1 MIARLRGELLEAG
14 GGRVVVDCGGVGY
27 EALVADAVILQLPPI
42 GEPVDLHVRHVVR
55 EDSVT
60 LYGFL
65 DAYERRI
72 FDLLTEV
79 KGCGPKTSL
88 AILSDLGAESA
99 SRAIAI
105 QDGKLLCR
113 ATGVGPRLA
122 ERILLEL
129 KDKIREE
136 ELMSRAVSVGGRA
149 AVHRYETKDELV
161 DALLAL
167 GYRRQ
172 EAESAAASA
181 RDSAD
186 TIEEQLKEALR
197 SLKR

>member
-1 MIARLRGELLEAG
+1 MIARLRGELLESGA
-14 GGRVVVDCGGVGY
+14 GRVVVDCGGVGY
-27 EALVADAVILQLPPI
+27 EALVPEAVLAQLPAV
-42 GEPVDLHVRHVVR
+42 GQAVDLHVRQVFR

-65 DAYERRI
+65 DSFERRI

-88 AILSDLGAESA
+88 AILSDVGAESA
-99 SRAIAI
+99 SRAIAG
-105 QDGKLLCR
+105 QDAKLLCR
-113 ATGVGPRLA
+113 ASGVGPRLA

-136 ELMSRAVSVGGRA
+136 ELVRMASRSTGSAV
-149 AVHRYETKDELV
+149 VHRLEVKDELV
-161 DALLAL
+161 DALVAL
-167 GYRRQ
+167 GYRRL
-172 EAESAAASA
+172 EAEAAASSA

-186 TIEEQLKEALR
+186 SIEDQIKEALR
-197 SLKR
+197 SLRR